1 MKPTT
6 TAIPKGWT
14 LCPLGSLLREID
26 VRVMDLPRDQ
36 RKTIELLSLTKRFG
50 LIPQSQR
57 FEKRVATENVE
68 KYKVV
73 RPGWIVYN
81 PYVIWE
87 GAIHA
92 LRRDAPGIVSPV
104 YVVWERTEDDGGFLD
119 LILRTPELIAAY
131 EKLSAGA
138 VNRRRSIK
146 KDGFRGIEVATPP
159 LEEQR
164 KIAGV
169 LKMVQRTLDQQ
180 ERLLALTS
188 ELKKSLVN
196 QLFTKGLRGEPQQ
209 QTEIGPVPQSWEVVR
224 LSDVCSFQSG
234 GTPSKQR
241 TDYWEGSIPW
251 ASPKDMKRP
260 RLTDVADHISQEALD
275 EGSKLAPAGSVLVV
289 VRGMILAKDI
299 PVALTEVPMA
309 INQDMKAII
318 PGEKLFADFLLYA
331 VSAFKQKL
339 FEKVGRSAHGTMTLM
354 GSEVVNFLIP
364 LPDKETQRQVADAIQ
379 TLERKCEIHQR
390 KLDALAALFHT
401 LLHQLMTAQIPAC
414 NLDLPEMETALK
426 E

>member
-14 LCPLGSLLREID
+14 FCPLGSLLREID

-36 RKTIELLSLTKRFG
+36 RKSIELLSLTKRFG

-57 FEKRVATENVE
+57 FEKRVATENVD

-92 LRRDAPGIVSPV
+92 LRRDTPGIVSPV

-169 LKMVQRTLDQQ
+169 LKMVKRTLDQQ
-180 ERLLALTS
+180 ERLLALTG

-241 TDYWEGSIPW
+241 PDYWEGTIPW
-251 ASPKDMKRP
+251 VSPKDMKRP

-275 EGSKLAPAGSVLVV
+275 EGSKLAPAWSVLVV

-318 PGEKLFADFLLYA
+318 PGERLFADFLLYA
-331 VSAFKQKL
+331 ISAFKQKL

-390 KLDALAALFHT
+390 KLDALTALFHT
-401 LLHQLMTAQIPAC
+401 LLHQLMTAQIPVC